1 MKKVL
6 CVILASVLLLGCM
19 AGCGSKGGAAN
30 PQPPAVS
37 EPPAASEP
45 PASPGTPDASEPPAQ
60 EDYGTIPAHI
70 SIGTN
75 PAGQAA
81 YTMGAGIADVINKAN
96 IGTTVA
102 VEETNGYPVNVQL
115 MMNKEIEFGFVN
127 NLMAAQAYTA
137 TAGYSDYEAGQVLS
151 VMTLAPTE
159 MHIIVPAGSDVKTI
173 YDFAGKRV
181 GVGQPGGIALE
192 VTSMFL
198 EAIGYK
204 EGDVE
209 RLEIN
214 LQNQCDYMQD
224 GQLDVLVW
232 IGSAP
237 LAAITGLCATKDI
250 QLLEI
255 DDEAIAKMQEI
266 CPVAKKVIIPAGS
279 YNGQD
284 EEVSTFGLRNM
295 IVARADLSNETVY
308 QFTKL
313 IMENVDALGAVH
325 AAMKDIS
332 PETVT
337 NGMSS
342 DTPLHPG
349 ALRYYQEIGMT
360 GLDEYTLK

>member
-6 CVILASVLLLGCM
+6 SAILASTLLFSCL
-19 AGCGSKGGAAN
+19 AGCGDGSKSNTSTSNLGKDSAGSN
-30 PQPPAVS
+30 STSQ
-37 EPPAASEP
+37 
-45 PASPGTPDASEPPAQ
+45 Q
-60 EDYGTIPAHI
+60 EDYGTIPTHI

-96 IGTTVA
+96 IGTTVTA
-102 VEETNGYPVNVQL
+102 EESNGYPVNVQL

-137 TAGYSDYEAGQVLS
+137 TESYSEYEPGQILS

-159 MHIIVPAGSDVKTI
+159 MHILVPAGSDVKTI

-192 VTSMFL
+192 VANMFL
-198 EAIGYK
+198 DAIGYK
-204 EGDVE
+204 SGDFE

-224 GQLDVLVW
+224 GQLDVLIW

-237 LAAITGLCATKDI
+237 LAAITGLCATKDVVF
-250 QLLEI
+250 LEI
-255 DDEAIAKMQEI
+255 DDAAIAKVQAV
-266 CPVAKKVIIPAGS
+266 CPVAEKCTIAANS
-279 YNGQD
+279 YNGQTED
-284 EEVSTFGLRNM
+284 VSTLCLRNM

-313 IMENVDALGAVH
+313 IMENVDTLGTVH
-325 AAMKDIS
+325 AAMGAIAPS
-332 PETVT
+332 NVT

-360 GLDEYTLK
+360 GLEPFTLK